1 MCWVLPE
8 WREPSRTRS
17 FVVLGHERHAPQDE
31 GAHEDLA
38 ELRVALHERAQVL
51 PIDGDD
57 RAVGGGARAH
67 QAAAGREHVDLAGE
81 LAGMVHDDRLLAI
94 ADRAHDVDRARE
106 HHEEARVLLADV
118 EEHLSRAHVA
128 PCPTLEMRST

>member
-8 WREPSRTRS
+8 WREPSRTMS
-17 FVVLGHERHAPQDE
+17 FVVLGHQRHAPQDE

-38 ELRVALHERAQVL
+38 QLRVALHERAQVV

-67 QAAAGREHVDLAGE
+67 QAAPRREHVDLAGE
-81 LAGMVHDDRLLAI
+81 LGVRWIVTGSSRSPIGRTMSI
-94 ADRAHDVDRARE
+94 APE
-106 HHEEARVLLADV
+106 STTKKRVF
-118 EEHLSRAHVA
+118 
-128 PCPTLEMRST
+128 